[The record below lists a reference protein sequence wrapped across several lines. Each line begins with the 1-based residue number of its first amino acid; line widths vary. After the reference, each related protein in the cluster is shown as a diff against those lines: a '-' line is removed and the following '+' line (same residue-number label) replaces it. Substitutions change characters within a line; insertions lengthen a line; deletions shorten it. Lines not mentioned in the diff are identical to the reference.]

1 MYLFKKKSHTERYG
15 IKNNNTFN
23 NLVSGLP
30 KLRDA
35 YLKVFNI
42 NF

>member
-15 IKNNNTFN
+15 IKKQQYFN
-23 NLVSGLP
+23 NLFFGLP
-30 KLRDA
+30 KLRNA

-42 NF
+42 DF